1 MVATSPSARS
11 AILSQT
17 VVSELKRLIYSG
29 EFLPGERLN
38 EATLAVRMGTSR
50 GPIREAMK
58 VLAGLGLV
66 TSVPNRGMF
75 VRQLS
80 VRDMVEV
87 YEMRAVVFAFAA
99 ERASQNFSRQ
109 NAAQFEQLLSDMDAA
124 CEADDGTLYYEL
136 NLAFHELIL
145 DLSGNKRAKQA
156 YDDYVKELHLFRRKY
171 FNVSKNMHT
180 SNVEH
185 RKIYEAIASGSSAK
199 AWTAAQRH
207 VLGGRSR
214 LLATLETPLAG

>member
-1 MVATSPSARS
+1 MVATSSSTRA
-11 AILSQT
+11 AVLSQT
-17 VVSELKRLIYSG
+17 VVTELKRLIYSG
-29 EFLPGERLN
+29 EFEPGERLN
-38 EATLAVRMGTSR
+38 EATLALRMGTSR

-66 TSVPNRGMF
+66 TSIPNKGMF

-87 YEMRAVVFAFAA
+87 YELRAVVFAFAA
-99 ERASQNFSRQ
+99 ERASENFSKKD
-109 NAAQFEQLLSDMDAA
+109 APAFEQLLDEMDAA
-124 CEADDGTLYYEL
+124 CDADDGTLYYEL

-145 DLSGNKRAKQA
+145 GLSGNKRAKQA

-171 FNVSKNMHT
+171 FNASSNMHN
-180 SNVEH
+180 SNTEH
-185 RKIYEAIASGSSAK
+185 RKIYQAIASGSAAK

-214 LLATLETPLAG
+214 LLATLEAPLGT

>member
-87 YEMRAVVFAFAA
+87 YELRAVVFAFAA
-99 ERASQNFSRQ
+99 ERACQNFSRQ
-109 NAAQFEQLLSDMDAA
+109 DAAQFEQLLNDMDVA

-185 RKIYEAIASGSSAK
+185 RRIYEAIASGSPAK

>member
-29 EFLPGERLN
+29 EFQPGERLN

-87 YEMRAVVFAFAA
+87 YELRAVVFAFAA

-109 NAAQFEQLLSDMDAA
+109 DAAQFEQLLSDMDAA
-124 CEADDGTLYYEL
+124 CDADDGTLYYEL

-185 RKIYEAIASGSSAK
+185 RRIYEAIASGSPAK